1 MPNISIFAL
10 NVLYLRKGLYF
21 LQESLFIPLGF
32 LRSMRIYLFLTLSF
46 LLLPFWATGQK
57 EMPSSVASCINLAKE
72 KDPAMD
78 VMRPFAKTHQ
88 LFLMGETHGVSINP
102 KLILKFLRYF
112 YDSAKVRYL
121 IVEFGYSDAYLL
133 NHYLKTGDKRDLDPL
148 FYSQYEDYRK
158 LWEDLY
164 QFYVRLPRE
173 EKFEVI
179 GIDYEYPAPLIKT
192 LNMLIPKHRPIP
204 EQIEPMIS
212 RIKSLENADLRGFKT
227 RKFILKLR
235 KDLQKN
241 IPYYQSLFGYNF
253 KHLER
258 IVNNNAFVEDP
269 AMRDKEMT
277 NNIKRWRESRDTR
290 QNVSFFGVMGHNHTD
305 LNDTKSF
312 AFRENFDALSPFAGK
327 VFVINNHYE
336 KCGINYNNAIN
347 FIETSFLHSCLGKK
361 NAEILL
367 EKITIKR
374 KTCDL
379 QLLYMSRTDLIQKR
393 VSSSGQFVLYI
404 RNQTPVN

>member
-1 MPNISIFAL
+1 
-10 NVLYLRKGLYF
+10 
-21 LQESLFIPLGF
+21 
-32 LRSMRIYLFLTLSF
+32 
-46 LLLPFWATGQK
+46 
-57 EMPSSVASCINLAKE
+57 
-72 KDPAMD
+72 
-78 VMRPFAKTHQ
+78 
-88 LFLMGETHGVSINP
+88 
-102 KLILKFLRYF
+102 
-112 YDSAKVRYL
+112 VRYL

-133 NHYLKTGDKRDLDPL
+133 NRYLKTGNKKDLDPL

-164 QFYVRLPRE
+164 QFYVRLPKD

-179 GIDYEYPAPLIKT
+179 GIDYEYAPPLIKT
-192 LNMLIPKHRPIP
+192 LNLLIPKHKAIP
-204 EQIEPMIS
+204 EQIEPIIS
-212 RIKSLENADLRGFKT
+212 RIKSLENSDLRSFKT
-227 RKFILKLR
+227 RKFMLKLR
-235 KDLQKN
+235 KDIQKKEV
-241 IPYYQSLFGYNF
+241 YYKSLFGYNF
-253 KHLER
+253 KHLEM
-258 IVNNNAFVEDP
+258 IVSNNAFQEDP
-269 AMRDKEMT
+269 TMRDKEMT
-277 NNIKRWRESRDTR
+277 NNIKRWRDHRDTR
-290 QNVSFFGVMGHNHTD
+290 PNVGCFGVMGHNHTN

-336 KCGINYNNAIN
+336 QCGINYNNSIN

-361 NAEILL
+361 NAESLL
-367 EKITIKR
+367 EKVSIKR